1 MRATDLFRLT
11 HVVIGLL
18 AVVVVIAEGGEDVK
32 VKPKDVPMTLTFV
45 NEMPNTP
52 IEVFWENHV
61 AGERKAEG
69 TIPPRG
75 GHIDVNTYVGHEFS
89 YDLDGKR
96 HYVSTQRANA
106 LGQQYTILTGDKD
119 AILVRCELQG
129 TVGDDTDLYS
139 PHLEINV
146 KPYWAP
152 RGASRFLELV
162 RNKYYDGVAFNRVVP
177 KFLTQFG
184 IAKDYETRTEWESR
198 PILDDFREMRFEPGY
213 IAFAGNG
220 PDSRTTEIFIVMPGT
235 EKEQLEYFGTNSW
248 EAPFAVISNPEKSV
262 LRNFY
267 SGYGDMPP
275 WGQGPDSEKIY
286 DVDGYEY
293 LAKNFPKLDYIE
305 RCYIVEEEL
314 ADEIAVEL

>member
-1 MRATDLFRLT
+1 MYS
-11 HVVIGLL
+11 I
-18 AVVVVIAEGGEDVK
+18 
-32 VKPKDVPMTLTFV
+32 
-45 NEMPNTP
+45 
-52 IEVFWENHV
+52 
-61 AGERKAEG
+61 
-69 TIPPRG
+69 
-75 GHIDVNTYVGHEFS
+75 EFS

-106 LGQQYTILTGDKD
+106 LGQQYSILTGDKD

-129 TVGDDTDLYS
+129 IVGDDIDLYS

-235 EKEQLEYFGTNSW
+235 DKEQLEYFGTNSW

-275 WGQGPDSEKIY
+275 WGQGDLYPI
-286 DVDGYEY
+286 
-293 LAKNFPKLDYIE
+293 LILHNFSFCVPFTNTYSFACIKKVLIL
-305 RCYIVEEEL
+305 RKFMTLMVMSTSL
-314 ADEIAVEL
+314 RTFPN